1 MMETQIL
8 RINPFDTFF
17 FRDGKPFSMGEETW
31 ADGIF
36 PPAPSVIYGALRS
49 LWLSKQEEGFSTDN
63 VEASERLVIK
73 GIFLEFNT
81 DIALPTPLDVVK
93 DKSDKK
99 SKPDTLTLSS
109 STNKVISKTNLTNMA
124 VQHHT
129 EYVEGFENTFL
140 SYFEYEDYLNGDVT
154 ELQVNDNFLVDESKV
169 GIGRQF
175 GTRTTQQS
183 SLYRVDMKRFK
194 KNNISILV
202 ECSGL
207 DFSNNAIVKLGG
219 EGKAASV
226 EVIDDAN
233 YTEILPPSTFNDNIF
248 KLCIATPTIFKTQGW
263 LPQWINPKTLEG
275 NYKGLKLKLHTVV
288 LGKPI
293 LIGGFNMKTTKNVK
307 RGPKEMYKAIP
318 VGSVYHFE
326 LLEGSMEKVKEA
338 FHYQSIS
345 EHKAHEGFG
354 ITYIG
359 K

>member
-1 MMETQIL
+1 MDTQIL

-49 LWLSKQEEGFSTDN
+49 LWLSQQEEGFSEEN
-63 VEASERLVIK
+63 VETSERLVIK

-81 DIALPTPLDVVK
+81 DIALPTPRDVVHEK
-93 DKSDKK
+93 GNPKMTLGISPTK
-99 SKPDTLTLSS
+99 SK
-109 STNKVISKTNLTNMA
+109 VIGKSQIQNIATQSE
-124 VQHHT
+124 V
-129 EYVEGFENTFL
+129 EYVEEFSNTFL
-140 SYFEYEDYLNGDVT
+140 SYFNYEDYLNGNVN
-154 ELQVNDNFLVDESKV
+154 ELQVNENFLVDESKI

-175 GTRTTQQS
+175 GTRTTLQS

-194 KNNISILV
+194 QDNISILV

-207 DFSNNAIVKLGG
+207 DFSAKSIAKLGG
-219 EGKAASV
+219 EGKAAAI
-226 EVIDDAN
+226 ELIEDKH
-233 YTEILPPSTFNDNIF
+233 YTEILCPNSFDDNCF
-248 KLCIATPTIFKTQGW
+248 KLCVATPTIFKKHGW
-263 LPQWINPKTLEG
+263 LPEWINPITFEG
-275 NYKGLKLKLHTVV
+275 NYKGLKLKLQTTV

-293 LIGGFNMKTTKNVK
+293 SIGGFNMKTTKKVQ
-307 RGPKEMYKAIP
+307 RGPKVMYKAIP
-318 VGSVYHFE
+318 VGSVYHFK
-326 LLEGSMEKVKEA
+326 LLEGSMEKVKET